1 MFEAEGRR
9 ALDDLRKFAIEL
21 GAEDG
26 RIIATNK
33 VVVENRVVLKCKYWC
48 EGYGANWSCPP
59 LVPSPD
65 EFRSI
70 LREYKYAMVAKF
82 KCSAKVSEEI
92 RSLLVSREPL
102 GTRGRE
108 LEGFYRSWG
117 EDKRKAHRSLLKLEK
132 FAFTK
137 GFALALGLR
146 PGSCN
151 LCTQCDVKKPCV
163 HPESLR
169 FPPEAVG
176 VNLIK
181 TLQNAGMRLSVPL
194 WKVGESSSLVM
205 MLLIT

>member
-1 MFEAEGRR
+1 MLEAEGRR

-33 VVVENRVVLKCKYWC
+33 VVIEDRVVLKCKYWC
-48 EGYGANWSCPP
+48 DGYGANWSCPP
-59 LVPSPD
+59 FVPSPD
-65 EFRSI
+65 EFRSV
-70 LREYKYAMVAKF
+70 LKEYKYAMVAKF

-92 RSLLVSREPL
+92 LSLLMSREPL
-102 GTRGRE
+102 RTRGKE
-108 LEGFYRSWG
+108 LEDFYRIWD
-117 EDKRKAHRSLLKLEK
+117 EDKRKAHRCLLKLEK
-132 FAFTK
+132 FAFAK

-151 LCTQCDVKKPCV
+151 LCAQCNVEKPCV

-169 FPPEAVG
+169 FTPAAVG
-176 VNLIK
+176 INLIK
-181 TLQNAGMRLSVPL
+181 TLQNAGMSLSVPL
-194 WKVGESSSLVM
+194 RKVGESPRVVM

>member
-1 MFEAEGRR
+1 MLEAEGRR

-26 RIIATNK
+26 RIIATNQ
-33 VVVENRVVLKCKYWC
+33 VVVENRVILKCKYWC

-59 LVPSPD
+59 FVPSPD

-70 LREYKYAMVAKF
+70 LKEYKYAMVAKF
-82 KCSAKVSEEI
+82 KCSVKVSEEI
-92 RSLLVSREPL
+92 RNLLKSREPL
-102 GTRGRE
+102 GRRGKE
-108 LEGFYRSWG
+108 LEDFYRIWG

-146 PGSCN
+146 PGACN

-163 HPESLR
+163 HPETLR

-181 TLQNAGMRLSVPL
+181 TLQNAGMSLSVPL
-194 WKVGESSSLVM
+194 WKVGASPRVVM